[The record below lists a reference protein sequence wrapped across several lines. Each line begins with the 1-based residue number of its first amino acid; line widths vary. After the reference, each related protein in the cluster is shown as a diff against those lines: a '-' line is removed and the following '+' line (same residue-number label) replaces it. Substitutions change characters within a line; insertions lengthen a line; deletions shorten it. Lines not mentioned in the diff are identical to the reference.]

1 MAYLRM
7 DFLSQALKKITTM
20 TVVIPNDVPEEEGQG
35 NPYYERGMKT
45 LYLLHGLT
53 GNDTDWVNGTNIQ
66 TLCKQYNFAAVC
78 PSGDNS
84 FYVDREMTGCQYGTF
99 IGEELVDYTRKVFGF
114 SDRREDTFIGGFSM
128 GGYGSLINGMK
139 YHDTFGKIMAFSS
152 ALHMDEMAKKGEDY
166 EHKELNG
173 AFIREVFGEPGGMKE
188 SEKNPRYL
196 LARLKKEGADL
207 PELYMACGTEDYL
220 IEKNRNFLAFLRE
233 QQIPVHYHE
242 QPGIHDWEYWNKEL
256 QLAVP
261 WLMK

>member
-1 MAYLRM
+1 
-7 DFLSQALKKITTM
+7 
-20 TVVIPNDVPEEEGQG
+20 
-35 NPYYERGMKT
+35 
-45 LYLLHGLT
+45 
-53 GNDTDWVNGTNIQ
+53 
-66 TLCKQYNFAAVC
+66 
-78 PSGDNS
+78 
-84 FYVDREMTGCQYGTF
+84 
-99 IGEELVDYTRKVFGF
+99 
-114 SDRREDTFIGGFSM
+114 M

-173 AFIREVFGEPGGMKE
+173 AFIREVFGEPGEMKE

>member
-1 MAYLRM
+1 M

-20 TVVIPNDVPEEEGQG
+20 TVVIPNDVPEEERQG

-78 PSGDNS
+78 PTGDNS

-196 LARLKKEGADL
+196 LARLKKEGPDL

-242 QPGIHDWEYWNKEL
+242 QPGIHD
-256 QLAVP
+256 
-261 WLMK
+261 